1 MEKSS
6 KNLISTGWQYYCKD
20 GMLHSFRGL
29 KKLQNCPDTTL
40 EKIRKCAS
48 SFYKKFDENKGSRSL
63 CRLEYCM
70 WFSCILP
77 SASVLHTLYNLSALL
92 VKINF
97 LRIRFRFRKF
107 SKAKK
112 CIRTALERNCDKNSW
127 EKNAAKLY
135 QDPYNPYCPG
145 RVDLKRKPGLY
156 STSWCTSWINNNN
169 SDDEGD
175 DNVDAEMRPWD

>member
-1 MEKSS
+1 M
-6 KNLISTGWQYYCKD
+6 
-20 GMLHSFRGL
+20 F
-29 KKLQNCPDTTL
+29 
-40 EKIRKCAS
+40 
-48 SFYKKFDENKGSRSL
+48 
-63 CRLEYCM
+63 
-70 WFSCILP
+70 
-77 SASVLHTLYNLSALL
+77 LHTLYNLSALL

-145 RVDLKRKPGLY
+145 RVDVKRKPGVY
-156 STSWCTSWINNNN
+156 NNNNNN